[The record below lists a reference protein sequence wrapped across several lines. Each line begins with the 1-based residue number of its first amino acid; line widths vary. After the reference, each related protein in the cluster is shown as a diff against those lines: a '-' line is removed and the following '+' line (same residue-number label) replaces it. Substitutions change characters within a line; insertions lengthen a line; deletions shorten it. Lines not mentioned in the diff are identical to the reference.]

1 MDNAGIRERISNRRP
16 HREQIPIHGRE
27 IAGILALVCLVALPI
42 AFGLLQASEYVRT
55 NFEIEALRRQKL
67 AYQESYRRLRIEKA
81 TLESLDR
88 VEAEAGKRGLV
99 PSEPA
104 STVLSSPS
112 FDGRTVPAPSRAG
125 LSPAEAGP
133 AAGYAGTAQ
142 AARAALPVASPTARS
157 PLALPAAARVSAGLP
172 AERASSARYG
182 DRSTEPG
189 GSGLDT
195 PHSGG
200 MVHGR

>member
-1 MDNAGIRERISNRRP
+1 MEGARIRERISNRRP

-55 NFEIEALRRQKL
+55 NFEIESLRRQKL

-88 VEAEAGKRGLV
+88 IEAEARGRGLV
-99 PSEPA
+99 PPEPA
-104 STVLSSPS
+104 STVLSTPFS
-112 FDGRTVPAPSRAG
+112 DGRTVPPAARAA

-133 AAGYAGTAQ
+133 AAGFAGTAG
-142 AARAALPVASPTARS
+142 AARAARPAANPAPGSLP
-157 PLALPAAARVSAGLP
+157 ALPAAVRASASLP
-172 AERASSARYG
+172 AQRASAARYG
-182 DRSTEPG
+182 DRATEPDG
-189 GSGLDT
+189 PL
-195 PHSGG
+195 SGG